1 VTAGEASDGNFATYV
16 WRERGGVTAASG
28 MRGPK
33 LYDDEP
39 INTFFGQSDGM
50 PPFVLVRAHSR
61 VAAVTVHS
69 DSGEEYRLDL
79 SATDD
84 EFGLKFAAGPLRDG
98 EHPVSFVAHLGDGN
112 EWQRE
117 VRMST

>member
-1 VTAGEASDGNFATYV
+1 MHEVCVGRSADDLRWWVMAGESGEGDFATYV

-33 LYDDEP
+33 LYDGEH

-61 VAAVTVHS
+61 VAAVTV
-69 DSGEEYRLDL
+69 
-79 SATDD
+79 A
-84 EFGLKFAAGPLRDG
+84 
-98 EHPVSFVAHLGDGN
+98 
-112 EWQRE
+112 
-117 VRMST
+117 

>member
-1 VTAGEASDGNFATYV
+1 MATSRPMCGESAVASRQPQV
-16 WRERGGVTAASG
+16 CAA
-28 MRGPK
+28 PK

-112 EWQRE
+112 DWQRE